1 MESFRV
7 PNHGAYL
14 RYHDLPG
21 GGPPLIF
28 LHGLGSAS
36 SSYFPRGL
44 RHPRLAGR
52 RAILID
58 LLGFGFSDRPEDFS
72 YAIEA
77 HAGIVGGLLDH
88 LCLKRSVII
97 GHSMG
102 GSIGIVIAENGAER
116 IDRLIVAEPNLDPGP
131 GMVSGPISS
140 QSEEEFVSGGY
151 ADFLAGIMTADLP
164 DYAGTVQAADPLA
177 LHRSAVSL
185 IAERR
190 PTFREI
196 LLSLTVSN
204 PLQRK
209 G

>member
-1 MESFRV
+1 
-7 PNHGAYL
+7 
-14 RYHDLPG
+14 
-21 GGPPLIF
+21 
-28 LHGLGSAS
+28 
-36 SSYFPRGL
+36 
-44 RHPRLAGR
+44 
-52 RAILID
+52 
-58 LLGFGFSDRPEDFS
+58 
-72 YAIEA
+72 
-77 HAGIVGGLLDH
+77 
-88 LCLKRSVII
+88 
-97 GHSMG
+97 MG
-102 GSIGIVIAENGAER
+102 GSIGIVIAENEAER
-116 IDRLIVAEPNLDPGP
+116 IDRLIIAEPNLDPGP

-196 LLSLTVSN
+196 LLSLTVPRTYIVGERNLPDQRIESLAKEGIAVRIVPNAGHDMINDN
-204 PLQRK
+204 PDGFAAAIAESL